1 MSLYWSGQ
9 LGGRSL
15 GRGAERRKTLT
26 PFWTFSVWVGIRH
39 TNGDH
44 KKVFGYV
51 GLELRRM
58 IWGDVSMGVAAY
70 RCESLVYVTLE
81 TNRER
86 RGQSPEAPEELL
98 RNSIVYG
105 SMVTRTHL

>member
-1 MSLYWSGQ
+1 MSLYWSGK
-9 LGGRSL
+9 LGGGSL
-15 GRGAERRKTLT
+15 GRGAERRKILT

-51 GLELRRM
+51 DLELRRM
-58 IWGDVSMGVAAY
+58 IWGDVNMGVAAY

-81 TNRER
+81 TNRESEKR
-86 RGQSPEAPEELL
+86 QVSSPEELH
-98 RNSIVYG
+98 
-105 SMVTRTHL
+105 HL

>member
-1 MSLYWSGQ
+1 
-9 LGGRSL
+9 
-15 GRGAERRKTLT
+15 
-26 PFWTFSVWVGIRH
+26 
-39 TNGDH
+39 
-44 KKVFGYV
+44 
-51 GLELRRM
+51 M

-105 SMVTRTHL
+105 SMVTRTRL